1 MRKYTRAWHAADVTA
16 LVELLRADADMAMP
30 PTPSWYHGRDAI
42 GAYLRRLFAQP
53 WGRDLRLLPTA
64 ANRQPAVAVYAPE
77 VEDSATHAP
86 FAIKVFTVDDGLITN
101 ITGFVDPHLFVAFG
115 LPPEWTDG

>member
-1 MRKYTRAWHAADVTA
+1 LESRLPARRQTDLSDRHADLVRKYTRAWHAADLTA

-42 GAYLRRLFAQP
+42 GTYLRRLFAEP

-64 ANRQPAVAVYAPE
+64 ANLQPASP
-77 VEDSATHAP
+77 STPRRPRIRRHM
-86 FAIKVFTVDDGLITN
+86 GRSRSRCSL
-101 ITGFVDPHLFVAFG
+101 
-115 LPPEWTDG
+115 WTMG